1 MSLLEVSNLRVEF
14 PTLDGIVTAVD
25 GISFKVEKGET
36 LAIVGESGCGKSV
49 SNLALMGLLPKR
61 GSKVSGSA
69 KFSLGPD
76 TNELIN
82 LPEEKIQKIRGNRIS
97 MIFQDPMSSLH
108 PFFTIGDQLIEA
120 HQIHNSVNKEESTRK
135 AIELLKK
142 VGISEPELRMKSFPH
157 QFSGGM
163 RQRVM
168 IAMALIN
175 QPELLIADEPTT
187 ALDVTV
193 QAQILKLLKD
203 LQQEMQM
210 AIILISHDLGVV
222 AGAADRVNV
231 MYAGKLVESAKVND
245 LFAKPMM
252 PYTSGLLAS
261 IPKPDSE
268 VNRLSVIPGQPPS
281 LLNVPKGC
289 AFHPRCSFLDRV
301 IGGPNLCKEKEP
313 ELIEKESG
321 HFARCHLESHVVLK
335 K

>member
-69 KFSLGPD
+69 KFYLGPD

-142 VGISEPELRMKSFPH
+142 VGISEPELRIDRKS
-157 QFSGGM
+157 
-163 RQRVM
+163 
-168 IAMALIN
+168 
-175 QPELLIADEPTT
+175 
-187 ALDVTV
+187 
-193 QAQILKLLKD
+193 
-203 LQQEMQM
+203 
-210 AIILISHDLGVV
+210 VV
-222 AGAADRVNV
+222 
-231 MYAGKLVESAKVND
+231 
-245 LFAKPMM
+245 
-252 PYTSGLLAS
+252 
-261 IPKPDSE
+261 
-268 VNRLSVIPGQPPS
+268 
-281 LLNVPKGC
+281 
-289 AFHPRCSFLDRV
+289 
-301 IGGPNLCKEKEP
+301 
-313 ELIEKESG
+313 
-321 HFARCHLESHVVLK
+321 
-335 K
+335 